1 MTFNCLL
8 LAAELVM
15 STGVGSTYR
24 SAVNEALISALES
37 HDGITISVNEVAVN
51 SLVETSDT
59 VQINDSIKQDMRK
72 WAKGRIESYEVM
84 SVEDLGGKVKVDLAV
99 SFADKL
105 DNRLTIT
112 PFACTEKGD
121 WVDKLRGQIEEKLVR
136 SRMFTVNTDPNNTDY
151 VLDGK
156 ITFYPVK
163 VAEINPLTGKVINP
177 GVQVYAEVTARI
189 TFAPT
194 GQVKWVETFKVFSDN
209 SEQVSED
216 IASRILKCYRPIE
229 DQSVREPEPQVVPAV
244 PADSVPPTTVKGG
257 PNGGVIL
264 PF

>member
-15 STGVGSTYR
+15 STGVGTTYR
-24 SAVNEALISALES
+24 SAVNEALVSALES
-37 HDGITISVNEVAVN
+37 HDGITISVNEVSVT
-51 SLVETSDT
+51 SSVETDT
-59 VQINDSIKQDMRK
+59 LQINDSIKQDMRK

-84 SVEDLGGKVKVDLAV
+84 SVEDLGGKTKVEVAV
-99 SFADKL
+99 YFADKV

-112 PFACTEKGD
+112 PFVCTENSA
-121 WVDKLRGQIEEKLVR
+121 WADKLRGQIEEKLVR

-163 VAEINPLTGKVINP
+163 SAEINPLTGKVINP
-177 GVQVYAEVTARI
+177 GLQVYAEVNARI
-189 TFAPT
+189 TFAST
-194 GQVKWVETFKVFSDN
+194 GQVKWAETFKVFGPDSD
-209 SEQVSED
+209 QVSED
-216 IASRILKCYRPIE
+216 IAARILKCYRPIE
-229 DQSVREPEPQVVPAV
+229 DQSVRELEPQVVPAV
-244 PADSVPPTTVKGG
+244 PVDPIPPTTVKGG